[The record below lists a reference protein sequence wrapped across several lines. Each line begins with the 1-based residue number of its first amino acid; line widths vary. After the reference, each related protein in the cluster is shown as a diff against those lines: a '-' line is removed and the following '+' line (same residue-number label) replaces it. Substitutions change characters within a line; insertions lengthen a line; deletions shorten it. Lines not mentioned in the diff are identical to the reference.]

1 MIRAHRQLNGLRQR
15 LSQHGDK
22 VGKNAKTG
30 REKLG
35 KIWKH
40 LEKCWGKN
48 AQKFLNMI
56 RNHASSTTLKFSP
69 GLPIL
74 ASPLLI

>member
-30 REKLG
+30 GEKLG

-40 LEKCWGKN
+40 LEKCGEKMP
-48 AQKFLNMI
+48 K
-56 RNHASSTTLKFSP
+56 SS
-69 GLPIL
+69 
-74 ASPLLI
+74 